1 MSPDVSSVHLREYL
15 MIRSFILF
23 SCLISL
29 AGCIRGNGTGTQ
41 TSPQPGAAGQNESAA
56 GAVVPG
62 EEPLETATFA
72 GGCFWCIDAPFEDL
86 DGVRKVVS
94 GYSGGNV
101 RNPTYEQVSTGAT
114 GHLETVQVT
123 FDPRVISYSEILDV
137 YWREFDPTDDSGSFY
152 DRGTQYVSAIFHHD
166 GTQRA
171 IAEATRQF
179 FERSGVFGKPIVTKI
194 LPFESFYAAED
205 HHQHYCKTNS
215 PQYHAYRTGSGRDA
229 YIEKTWGRI
238 AWTGFT
244 KPAREE
250 LKKKLTP
257 LQFQVTQQE
266 GTERPFDNE
275 YDENNR
281 PGIYVDV
288 VSGEPLFSSTDK
300 FDSGT
305 GWPSFTKP
313 IDPRTLVKNVDRSLM
328 EERVEV
334 RSRYGDSH
342 LGHVFYDGPRPTHLR
357 YCMNSAAM
365 RFIPV
370 DDLQKEGYGN
380 FLWLFK

>member
-1 MSPDVSSVHLREYL
+1 
-15 MIRSFILF
+15 MIRSAIMFCF
-23 SCLISL
+23 SCLLSL
-29 AGCIRGNGTGTQ
+29 PGCMREKGSGGETKASPPAGVAGQAEGAV
-41 TSPQPGAAGQNESAA
+41 GAALSG
-56 GAVVPG
+56 GDG
-62 EEPLETATFA
+62 LETATFA

-86 DGVRKVVS
+86 DGVRNVVS
-94 GYSGGNV
+94 GYSGGSV

-123 FDPRVISYSEILDV
+123 FDPQVISYAEILDV
-137 YWREFDPTDDSGSFY
+137 YWREFDPTDAGGSFY
-152 DRGTQYVSAIFHHD
+152 DRGSQYVSAIFYHTD
-166 GTQRA
+166 EQRV
-171 IAEATRQF
+171 IAEASKQF
-179 FERSGVFGKPIVTKI
+179 LERSGVFGGPIVTRI
-194 LPFESFYAAED
+194 VRFESFYPAED

-215 PQYHAYRTGSGRDA
+215 GQYHAYRTGSGRDA
-229 YIEKTWGRI
+229 YIEKTWGKI
-238 AWTGFT
+238 AWSGFA
-244 KPAREE
+244 KPPEEE

-275 YDENNR
+275 YDENDR

-288 VSGEPLFSSTDK
+288 VSGEPLFSSTGK

-313 IDPRTLVKNVDRSLM
+313 IDPRTLVKKTDTSLM
-328 EERVEV
+328 SGRVEV

-342 LGHVFYDGPRPTHLR
+342 LGHVFYDGPRPTRLR
-357 YCMNSAAM
+357 YCMNSSAM

-370 DDLQKEGYGN
+370 DDMRTDGYGN

>member
-1 MSPDVSSVHLREYL
+1 
-15 MIRSFILF
+15 MIRSVLPIVF
-23 SCLISL
+23 SCLL
-29 AGCIRGNGTGTQ
+29 TLPGCIRENGTGTQ
-41 TSPQPGAAGQNESAA
+41 TSPQPESVPEANPAA
-56 GAVVPG
+56 GAALRG
-62 EEPLETATFA
+62 EGGLETATFA

-86 DGVRKVVS
+86 SGVRKAVT
-94 GYSGGNV
+94 GYSGGGV
-101 RNPTYEQVSTGAT
+101 RNPTYEQVSTGST

-123 FDPRVISYSEILDV
+123 FDPQVISYSEILDV
-137 YWREFDPTDDSGSFY
+137 YWREFDPTDDGGSFY
-152 DRGTQYVSAIFHHD
+152 DRGSQYVSTIFYHN

-171 IAEATRQF
+171 IAEGTKQF
-179 FERSGVFGKPIVTKI
+179 LERSGVFGKPIVTKI
-194 LPFESFYAAED
+194 VHYESFYPAED

-215 PQYHAYRTGSGRDA
+215 GQYRAYRTGSGRDA

-244 KPAREE
+244 KPAKEE
-250 LKKKLTP
+250 LRKNLTP
-257 LQFQVTQQE
+257 LQFQVTQEE

-275 YDENNR
+275 YDESDI

-300 FDSGT
+300 FNSGT

-313 IDPRTLVKNVDRSLM
+313 IDPRTLVKKTDRSLLN
-328 EERVEV
+328 EGVEV

-342 LGHVFYDGPRPTHLR
+342 LGHVFSDGPPPTRLR

-365 RFIPV
+365 RFVSV
-370 DDLQKEGYGN
+370 DDMRKEGYGS

>member
-1 MSPDVSSVHLREYL
+1 
-15 MIRSFILF
+15 MIKSAIPVLF
-23 SCLISL
+23 SCLL
-29 AGCIRGNGTGTQ
+29 PLYGCVRGDGAGTQ
-41 TSPQPGAAGQNESAA
+41 ASLQAGASPQAEPAA
-56 GAVVPG
+56 GAALPG
-62 EEPLETATFA
+62 EEGLETATFA

-101 RNPTYEQVSTGAT
+101 RNPTYEQVSSGST

-123 FDPRVISYSEILDV
+123 FDPQVISYSEILDV
-137 YWREFDPTDDSGSFY
+137 YWREFDPTDDGGSFY
-152 DRGTQYVSAIFHHD
+152 DRGSQYVSAIFYHN

-171 IAEATRQF
+171 IAEGTRQF
-179 FERSGVFGKPIVTKI
+179 LERSGVFGKPIVTKI
-194 LPFESFYAAED
+194 VHYESFYPAED

-215 PQYHAYRTGSGRDA
+215 GQYHAYRAGSGRDA

-238 AWTGFT
+238 AWSGFA
-244 KPAREE
+244 KPPDEE
-250 LKKKLTP
+250 LKKKLTA
-257 LQFQVTQQE
+257 LQFQVTQEE

-275 YDENNR
+275 YDENKR

-300 FDSGT
+300 FNSGT

-313 IDPRTLVKNVDRSLM
+313 IDPRALVKKTDRSLLD
-328 EERVEV
+328 ERVEV

-342 LGHVFYDGPRPTHLR
+342 LGHVFYDGPPPTRLR

-365 RFIPV
+365 RFISV
-370 DDLQKEGYGN
+370 DDMQKDGYGS

>member
-1 MSPDVSSVHLREYL
+1 MSRPV
-15 MIRSFILF
+15 ILLIV
-23 SCLISL
+23 SCLVSL
-29 AGCIRGNGTGTQ
+29 PGCVRGSGTGGGSQ
-41 TSPQPGAAGQNESAA
+41 NSPRPGVAVEADPAAGTAL
-56 GAVVPG
+56 PG
-62 EEPLETATFA
+62 GGGLETATFA

-86 DGVRKVVS
+86 GGVTKVVS

-101 RNPTYEQVSTGAT
+101 LNPTYEQVSTGST

-137 YWREFDPTDDSGSFY
+137 YWREFDPTDDGGSFY
-152 DRGTQYVSAIFHHD
+152 DRGSQYVSAIFYHD

-171 IAEATRQF
+171 IAEATKQLL
-179 FERSGVFGKPIVTKI
+179 ERSGVFGKPIVTKI
-194 LPFESFYAAED
+194 VPFESFYPAEEY
-205 HHQHYCKTNS
+205 HQHYCRTNS
-215 PQYHAYRTGSGRDA
+215 GQYHSYRAGSGRDA
-229 YIEKTWGRI
+229 YIEKTWGKI
-238 AWTGFT
+238 AWTDFS
-244 KPAREE
+244 KPQEDE

-257 LQFQVTQQE
+257 LQFQVTQRE
-266 GTERPFDNE
+266 GTERPFDND
-275 YDENNR
+275 YDENKR
-281 PGIYVDV
+281 PGIYVDR

-300 FDSGT
+300 FNSGT

-313 IDPRTLVKNVDRSLM
+313 IDPRTLAKKSDRSLM

-334 RSRYGDSH
+334 RSRWGDSH
-342 LGHVFYDGPRPTHLR
+342 LGHVFYDGPQPTHLR

-370 DDLQKEGYGN
+370 DEMQNAGYGN

>member
-1 MSPDVSSVHLREYL
+1 
-15 MIRSFILF
+15 MIRSAIIVCF
-23 SCLISL
+23 SFLLSL
-29 AGCIRGNGTGTQ
+29 PGCMRENGSGGGTKASASAGVAGQ
-41 TSPQPGAAGQNESAA
+41 AEGAAGASLS
-56 GAVVPG
+56 GG
-62 EEPLETATFA
+62 DGLETATFA

-86 DGVRKVVS
+86 DGVRSVVS

-114 GHLETVQVT
+114 GHRETVQVT

-137 YWREFDPTDDSGSFY
+137 YWREFDPTDAGGSFY
-152 DRGTQYVSAIFHHD
+152 DRGSQYVSAIFYHTD
-166 GTQRA
+166 EQRV
-171 IAEATRQF
+171 IAEGTKQLL
-179 FERSGVFGKPIVTKI
+179 EKSGVFGGPVVTRIVR
-194 LPFESFYAAED
+194 FESFYPAED

-215 PQYHAYRTGSGRDA
+215 GQYHAYRTGSGRDG
-229 YIEKTWGRI
+229 YIEKTWGKI
-238 AWTGFT
+238 AWSGFA
-244 KPAREE
+244 KPPEEE

-275 YDENNR
+275 YDGNDR
-281 PGIYVDV
+281 PGIYVDG

-300 FDSGT
+300 FNSGT

-313 IDPRTLVKNVDRSLM
+313 IDPRTLVKKTDTSLM
-328 EERVEV
+328 SERVEV

-342 LGHVFYDGPRPTHLR
+342 LGHVFFDGPRPTRLR
-357 YCMNSAAM
+357 YCMNSSAM

-370 DDLQKEGYGN
+370 DDMRKGGYGN

>member
-1 MSPDVSSVHLREYL
+1 MSQDVSYVYIQEYL
-15 MIRSFILF
+15 MFRSVILF
-23 SCLISL
+23 SCLVSL
-29 AGCIRGNGTGTQ
+29 AGCMRGNGTVTQ
-41 TSPQPGAAGQNESAA
+41 TSPPRGAPGQDEGAAVA
-56 GAVVPG
+56 GLTG
-62 EEPLETATFA
+62 DEGLETATFA

-94 GYSGGNV
+94 GYSGGSV

-114 GHLETVQVT
+114 GHMETVQVT

-137 YWREFDPTDDSGSFY
+137 YWREFDPTDDGGSFY
-152 DRGTQYVSAIFHHD
+152 DRGSQYVSAIFYHTD
-166 GTQRA
+166 MQRV

-179 FERSGVFGKPIVTKI
+179 LERSGVFGGPIVTRI
-194 LPFESFYAAED
+194 VRFESFYPAED
-205 HHQHYCKTNS
+205 HHQHYCKTNAG
-215 PQYHAYRTGSGRDA
+215 QYHAYRAGSGRDA
-229 YIEKTWGRI
+229 YIEKTWGKI
-238 AWTGFT
+238 AWTDFS
-244 KPAREE
+244 KPPEEE
-250 LKKKLTP
+250 LKRKLAP
-257 LQFQVTQQE
+257 LRFQVTQRE

-281 PGIYVDV
+281 PGMYVDV

-300 FDSGT
+300 FNSGT

-313 IDPRTLVKNVDRSLM
+313 IDPRTLVKKVDRSLM

-342 LGHVFYDGPRPTHLR
+342 LGHVFYDGPRPTGLR

-365 RFIPV
+365 RFIPAE
-370 DDLQKEGYGN
+370 DLQKEGYGN
-380 FLWLFK
+380 FRWLFK